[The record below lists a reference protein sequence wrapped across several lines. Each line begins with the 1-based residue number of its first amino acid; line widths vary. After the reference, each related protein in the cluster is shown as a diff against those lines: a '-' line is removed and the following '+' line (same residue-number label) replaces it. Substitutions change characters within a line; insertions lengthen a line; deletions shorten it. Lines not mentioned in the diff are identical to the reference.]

1 MTDIPPPGPP
11 PWTPPPLPPVGG
23 RTGPPWEREG
33 PWPSRF
39 LDTARAV
46 LLEPAQAFAG
56 MRREGGLQ
64 APLAFAAIGVLI
76 GAIATAVWDTLF
88 RGLSLGAGAGYPS
101 LPFMGGGASMGLLI
115 VTPLVALL
123 FVVAGA
129 GVYHVLLLLFDGA
142 RQPFETTCRV
152 VAYATGAT
160 AILQAVPFCGSI
172 VAAVWSLVAT
182 IVGLAQAHEIPTG
195 KAAAA
200 VVVPLVVCC
209 FFAVALVLLFGLSLL
224 ALLAGPR

>member
-1 MTDIPPPGPP
+1 
-11 PWTPPPLPPVGG
+11 
-23 RTGPPWEREG
+23 
-33 PWPSRF
+33 
-39 LDTARAV
+39 
-46 LLEPAQAFAG
+46 

-88 RGLSLGAGAGYPS
+88 RGLSLGAGAGYYPT
-101 LPFMGGGASMGLLI
+101 LPIMGGGAASMGLLV

-129 GVYHVLLLLFDGA
+129 GVYHLLLLLFDGA

-160 AILQAVPFCGSI
+160 AVLQALPFCGSI